1 MTKKIATRMENIA
14 EKYSELV
21 EKRLETAIKSNDTS
35 TTEMLEIN
43 EGIRMIAYAATTIL
57 KINQL
62 NRGNG
67 TAD

>member
-1 MTKKIATRMENIA
+1 MTNKIAARMERIA
-14 EKYSELV
+14 EKYSELI
-21 EKRLETAIKSNDTS
+21 EKRLENAIKSDTVD